1 MKTILRNSIT
11 LLLFTCCYSATV
23 SAQMGM
29 PKNVANLD
37 KWQLLDWK
45 KDGMAGI
52 SLEQAYDFLQ
62 QKGYKA
68 NPVIVGIIDTGV
80 DTTHEDLKNV
90 LWKNKGEIPG
100 NGIDDDKN
108 GYVDDIYGWN
118 FLGNKDGT
126 NSQKEL
132 TVTDR
137 AYQLYQKKWENFDSQ
152 KFSSLNPAEAF
163 EYKMWKQ
170 VLINRKLNADAD
182 AVGPVAELKNSFMG
196 QMLNTSPEPFYY
208 RKLVQK
214 DNYYDFNDRY
224 YGNGDVMGKDL
235 GGHGTHVSGIVAAD
249 RTNGIGV
256 NGVADHARI
265 MLVKSVFYGGSPW
278 DKDLALAIRYAVDN
292 GARVI
297 NMSTGYTISTDKKW
311 VDDAIRYAADHDV
324 LFVQAAG
331 NSSTD
336 RDLEGNTN
344 YPNAVMLDGTVAN
357 NYIYVGAS
365 NRFFTVSPLSCY
377 GKKSV
382 NVFAPGERI
391 YSTTWKTNKYVFRD
405 GTSMASPLVAGLAA
419 LIREYFP
426 DLSARQVKYVIE
438 HSVVKPEGPVATP
451 DPKGGVMME
460 DNIFMPTPG
469 KKVLMSELCTSG
481 GIVNA
486 YEAVKLAATL
496 KGELKKDA
504 VKKILKIQ
512 AR

>member
-1 MKTILRNSIT
+1 MIVRNYLM
-11 LLLFTCCYSATV
+11 LLLLICCFNVTV
-23 SAQMGM
+23 WAQMGM

-52 SLEQAYDFLQ
+52 SLQQAYDFLQ

-90 LWKNKGEIPG
+90 LWKNSGEIPG

-108 GYVDDIYGWN
+108 GYVDDVYGWN
-118 FLGNKDGT
+118 FLGNRDGS
-126 NSQKEL
+126 NADKEL
-132 TVTDR
+132 SVTDR
-137 AYQLYQKKWENFDSQ
+137 AYQLYHKKWANFDST
-152 KFSSLNPAEAF
+152 KVSSLSPAEAF
-163 EYKMWKQ
+163 EYKMWKR
-170 VLINRKLNADAD
+170 VLRNKKLNADAD
-182 AVGPVAELKNSFMG
+182 ALGPGSEIKTSFMG
-196 QMLNTSPEPFYY
+196 KMLNTSPEPFYY

-224 YGNGDVMGKDL
+224 YGNGNVMGKDL

-265 MLVKSVFYGGSPW
+265 MFVKAVFMSGSPW
-278 DKDLALAIRYAVDN
+278 DKDLALAIRYAIDN

-297 NMSTGYTISTDKKW
+297 NMSTGYSISTDKKW
-311 VDDAIRYAADHDV
+311 VDDAIRYATDHDV

-336 RDLEGNTN
+336 RDLEDNSVF
-344 YPNAVMLDGTVAN
+344 PNAVAMDGTKFN
-357 NYIYVGAS
+357 NYINVGAS
-365 NRFFTVSPLSCY
+365 NRFFEVSALSCY

-382 NVFAPGERI
+382 NVFAPGSRI
-391 YSTTWKTNKYVFRD
+391 YSTMWKTNKYIFRD
-405 GTSMASPLVAGLAA
+405 GTSMAAPIVAGLAA

-426 DLSARQVKYVIE
+426 ALSARQVKYVIE
-438 HSVVKPEGPVATP
+438 HSVVKPEGLVGTP
-451 DPKGGVMME
+451 DPKGETSME
-460 DNIFMPTPG
+460 DNMFMHKLG

-486 YEAVKLAATL
+486 YEAVKLASTL
-496 KGELKKDA
+496 KGELKKAA
-504 VKKILKIQ
+504 VKKILEVQ
-512 AR
+512 ER